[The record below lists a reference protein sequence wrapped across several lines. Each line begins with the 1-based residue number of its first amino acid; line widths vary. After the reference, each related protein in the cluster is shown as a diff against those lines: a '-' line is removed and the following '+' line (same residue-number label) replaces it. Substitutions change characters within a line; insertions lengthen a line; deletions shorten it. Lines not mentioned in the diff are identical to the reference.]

1 MKKYKI
7 ESICTLGGAPRT
19 DGKHPQRVGSLVT
32 MLEVAISRPLTYAY
46 ITDKDGQLKEGSFT
60 GNIIKELRTDEKTGD
75 IEAVTQD
82 CIFKFTAIGEYD
94 GGNHYVDKLLAD
106 EELKTSIT
114 RTGVDDITCID
125 LDTLLKEIK

>member
-1 MKKYKI
+1 MKKYVI
-7 ESICTLGGAPRT
+7 ESISTLSGAPRT

-32 MLEVAISRPLTYAY
+32 MLDAVVSRPLTYAY
-46 ITDKDGQLKEGSFT
+46 ITDKDGQFKEGSFT

-75 IEAVTQD
+75 VEAVTQD
-82 CIFKFTAIGEYD
+82 SIFKFAATGEYD
-94 GGNHYVDKLLAD
+94 GGNHYIDKLLSD